1 MDKAK
6 ESYSALM
13 SIFNKLSI
21 QQRLMLGGISVV
33 ALVLLLFIL
42 FAFNEPAYTTLYSNL
57 PANEASEV
65 VTYLNNQKI
74 GYRLDNGGSSI
85 SVSKVDVYEVR
96 LALAGKGIPSAGM
109 IGYEIFDKNT
119 IGMSEFMQKINFKR
133 ALEGEI
139 ARTIIQQDGI
149 ENVRV
154 HIVNPEKA
162 VFKNEQR
169 EATASVVVKLR
180 GGNSLSQNSI
190 MAITN
195 LVASSVEG
203 LDVSNVTIIDNKGRL
218 LSKKSE
224 DSELAIN
231 SGKQYEIKS
240 GIENYLANKA
250 QTILDKI
257 VGYDNSDVKVNVDI
271 DFKQIEKT
279 LETIDPESQIA
290 ISEQSSKNTSSGKSL
305 SDSNA
310 VFSESTT
317 TNYEL
322 SKTIE
327 HMIDGSGNI
336 KRITVAAVI
345 NGVMKEVQNG
355 ETTELVNEPRTEEQ
369 LQQLELLLRQSV
381 GIDDTR
387 NDEISI
393 VSIPFE
399 TNKYDVVDGMSG
411 GPSMDNIGEY
421 INYIL
426 LLLAIGGAIF
436 VLKGLLKKLKEEKIM
451 IGTVGGGNVYS
462 DQSFDAIG
470 NAPVW
475 EPGSSLQKSKRTKKP
490 LFEMGDI
497 EDEITDEAVMKK
509 MKQDKITNYVGKNP
523 SEAAKLINSWL
534 KEDDEYN

>member
-6 ESYSALM
+6 GTYSALL

-33 ALVLLLFIL
+33 AIVLLLFIM
-42 FAFNEPAYTTLYSNL
+42 FAFNEPTYTTLYSNL
-57 PANEASEV
+57 PSNEASEV
-65 VTYLNNQKI
+65 VSYLNNQKI
-74 GYRLDNGGSSI
+74 GYKLENGGTSI
-85 SVSKVDVYEVR
+85 SVSKIDVYEVR
-96 LALAGKGIPSAGM
+96 LALAGKGIPSTGM

-149 ENVRV
+149 ENARV
-154 HIVNPEKA
+154 HIVTPEKA
-162 VFKNEQR
+162 VFKNEQK

-180 GGNSLSQNSI
+180 SGNSLSQNSI
-190 MAITN
+190 LAITN

-203 LDVSNVTIIDNKGRL
+203 LESKSVTIIDNKGRL

-240 GIENYLANKA
+240 SIENYLAGKA

-279 LETIDPESQIA
+279 LETIDPESQVA
-290 ISEQSSKNTSSGKSL
+290 VSEQSSKNTSSGKSV

-327 HMIDGSGNI
+327 HMIEGSGSIN
-336 KRITVAAVI
+336 RITVAAVI
-345 NGVMKEVQNG
+345 NGITKEVEVNG
-355 ETTELVNEPRTEEQ
+355 VTELVNEPRSDEQ

-387 NDEISI
+387 NDVISI

-399 TNKYDVVDGMSG
+399 NNRYEMEDSVSG
-411 GPSMDNIGEY
+411 PTIDNIGNY
-421 INYIL
+421 INYLLIL
-426 LLLAIGGAIF
+426 LAAGGAIF

-451 IGTVGGGNVYS
+451 IGTVGGGGGYV
-462 DQSFDAIG
+462 DQSFDALS

-475 EPGSSLQKSKRTKKP
+475 EPGSTLKKSKRPKKTV
-490 LFEMGDI
+490 FEMGDI
-497 EDEITDEAVMKK
+497 EDEITDEAVMKR

-534 KEDDEYN
+534 KEDEYN

>member
-1 MDKAK
+1 VDKAK
-6 ESYSALM
+6 DTYTALI

-21 QQRLMLGGISVV
+21 QQRLMLGGISAV
-33 ALVLLLFIL
+33 AVVLLLFIL
-42 FAFNEPAYTTLYSNL
+42 FAFNEPTYTTLYSNL
-57 PANEASEV
+57 AQEEASEV
-65 VTYLNNQKI
+65 VNYLTSQSIPYK
-74 GYRLDNGGSSI
+74 LENGGNTI

-96 LALAGKGIPSAGM
+96 LALAGKGIPSSGM

-139 ARTIIQQDGI
+139 SRTIIQQDGI
-149 ENVRV
+149 ENARV
-154 HIVNPEKA
+154 HIVTPEKA

-169 EATASVVVKLR
+169 DATASVVVKLR
-180 GGNSLSQNSI
+180 SGYLLPQASI

-203 LDVSNVTIIDNKGRL
+203 LDPSHVTIIDNKGRL
-218 LSKKSE
+218 LSKKPE

-240 GIENYLANKA
+240 SIEKYLANKA

-257 VGYDNSDVKVNVDI
+257 VGYDNSDVKVNVDL

-290 ISEQSSKNTSSGKSL
+290 ISEQTSKNSSSGKSL

-310 VFSESTT
+310 VFTESTT

-327 HMIDGSGNI
+327 HMIEGSGNI
-336 KRITVAAVI
+336 QRITVAAVI
-345 NGVMKEVQNG
+345 NGVTKEVQNG
-355 ETTELVNEPRTEEQ
+355 ETTELINEPRSEEQ

-387 NDEISI
+387 NDVISI

-399 TNKYDVVDGMSG
+399 TNQYQNQFDGNGTSVDSI
-411 GPSMDNIGEY
+411 GPY

-426 LLLAIGGAIF
+426 LFVAIGGALF
-436 VLKGLLKKLKEEKIM
+436 VLRGLLKKLKDEKIM
-451 IGTVGGGNVYS
+451 IGTVGAGEYT
-462 DQSFDAIG
+462 DKTFDALA

-475 EPGSSLQKSKRTKKP
+475 DPGTSRPQGKKNKRP

-509 MKQDKITNYVGKNP
+509 MKQDKITNYVSKNP
-523 SEAAKLINSWL
+523 AEAAKLINSWL
-534 KEDDEYN
+534 KEDEYE

>member
-1 MDKAK
+1 VDKAK
-6 ESYSALM
+6 DSYTAVV
-13 SIFNKLSI
+13 SIFNKLTV

-33 ALVLLLFIL
+33 AIVLLLFIL
-42 FAFNEPAYTTLYSNL
+42 FAFNEPNYTTLYSNL
-57 PANEASEV
+57 SSDEASEV
-65 VTYLNNQKI
+65 VSYLNNQKI
-74 GYRLDNGGSSI
+74 PYKLENGGNTI
-85 SVSKVDVYEVR
+85 NVSKIDVYEVR
-96 LALAGKGIPSAGM
+96 LALAGKGIPSSGM

-139 ARTIIQQDGI
+139 ARTIIQQDGL
-149 ENVRV
+149 ENARV
-154 HIVNPEKA
+154 HIVTPEKA

-169 EATASVVVKLR
+169 EATASVVLKLR
-180 GGNSLSQNSI
+180 SGYTLSPNSI

-203 LDVSNVTIIDNKGRL
+203 LDATNVTIIDNKGRL

-224 DSELAIN
+224 ESELAIN

-240 GIENYLANKA
+240 SIENYLANKA
-250 QTILDKI
+250 QTIFDKI
-257 VGYDNSDVKVNVDI
+257 LGYDNSDVKVNVDI

-290 ISEQSSKNTSSGKSL
+290 ISEQTSRNTSSGKSM

-310 VFSESTT
+310 VFSESNT

-322 SKTIE
+322 SKSIE
-327 HMIDGSGNI
+327 HMIEGSGNI

-345 NGVMKEVQNG
+345 NGVVREVQNG
-355 ETTELVNEPRTEEQ
+355 ETTELVNEPRSEEQ

-387 NDEISI
+387 NDKISI

-399 TNKYDVVDGMSG
+399 TNKYDEHFG
-411 GPSMDNIGEY
+411 GGVSPIDNMGQY
-421 INYIL
+421 VNYLL
-426 LLLAIGGAIF
+426 LLLAIGGAAFI
-436 VLKGLLKKLKEEKIM
+436 LKGLLKKLKEEKIM
-451 IGTVGGGNVYS
+451 IGTVGAGGYS
-462 DQSFDAIG
+462 DQSFDAFS
-470 NAPVW
+470 NAPTW
-475 EPGSSLQKSKRTKKP
+475 DPGHSVKKSKKNRKS

-534 KEDDEYN
+534 KEDEYK

>member
-6 ESYSALM
+6 DTYSALL

-21 QQRLMLGGISVV
+21 QQRLMLGGISAV
-33 ALVLLLFIL
+33 AIVLLLFIL

-74 GYRLDNGGSSI
+74 GYKLENGGSSI

-96 LALAGKGIPSAGM
+96 LALAGKGIPSSGM

-139 ARTIIQQDGI
+139 ARTIIQQDEI
-149 ENVRV
+149 ENARV
-154 HIVNPEKA
+154 HIVTPEKA

-180 GGNSLSQNSI
+180 SGNSLSQHSI

-203 LDVSNVTIIDNKGRL
+203 LESKSVTIIDNKGRL

-231 SGKQYEIKS
+231 SGKQYEVKS
-240 GIENYLANKA
+240 SIENYLANKA
-250 QTILDKI
+250 QSILDKI
-257 VGYDNSDVKVNVDI
+257 VGYDNSDVKINVDI

-279 LETIDPESQIA
+279 LETIDPESQVA
-290 ISEQSSKNTSSGKSL
+290 VSEQSSKNTSSGKSL

-327 HMIDGSGNI
+327 HMIEGSGNV
-336 KRITVAAVI
+336 KRITLAAVI
-345 NGVMKEVQNG
+345 NGITREVENDG
-355 ETTELVNEPRTEEQ
+355 VTELVNEPRTDEQ

-387 NDEISI
+387 NDVISI

-399 TNKYDVVDGMSG
+399 NNRYEMEDGAG
-411 GPSMDNIGEY
+411 GPSIDNIGNY
-421 INYIL
+421 INYLLIL
-426 LLLAIGGAIF
+426 FAVGGAVF
-436 VLKGLLKKLKEEKIM
+436 VLKGLLKKLKEEKIV
-451 IGTVGGGNVYS
+451 IGTVGGGGGYA
-462 DQSFDAIG
+462 DHSFDAIS

-475 EPGSSLQKSKRTKKP
+475 EPGSSLQKSKRKNKKP
-490 LFEMGDI
+490 IFEMGDI
-497 EDEITDEAVMKK
+497 EDEITDEAVMKR

-534 KEDDEYN
+534 KEDEYN

>member
-1 MDKAK
+1 M
-6 ESYSALM
+6 EL
-13 SIFNKLSI
+13 
-21 QQRLMLGGISVV
+21 SVV
-33 ALVLLLFIL
+33 AIVLLLFIL

-74 GYRLDNGGSSI
+74 GYKLENGGSSI
-85 SVSKVDVYEVR
+85 SVSKIDVYEVR
-96 LALAGKGIPSAGM
+96 LALAGKGIPSSGM

-149 ENVRV
+149 ENARV
-154 HIVNPEKA
+154 HIVTPEKA

-180 GGNSLSQNSI
+180 GGSILSQNSI

-203 LDVSNVTIIDNKGRL
+203 LDASSVTIIDNKGRL
-218 LSKKSE
+218 LSKKPE

-240 GIENYLANKA
+240 RIENYLASKA

-279 LETIDPESQIA
+279 LETIDPESQVA
-290 ISEQSSKNTSSGKSL
+290 ISEQSSKNTSSGKSI

-345 NGVMKEVQNG
+345 NGVVKEVQNG
-355 ETTELVNEPRTEEQ
+355 ETTELVNEPRSDEQ

-399 TNKYDVVDGMSG
+399 TNKYDIVEGMEG
-411 GPSMDNIGEY
+411 GPSMDNIGQY

-426 LLLAIGGAIF
+426 LLFAVGGAVF
-436 VLKGLLKKLKEEKIM
+436 VLKGLLTKLKEEKIM
-451 IGTVGGGNVYS
+451 IGTVGGGGVYA
-462 DQSFDAIG
+462 DQSFDSIA
-470 NAPVW
+470 NAPIW
-475 EPGSSLQKSKRTKKP
+475 EPALQFTKK
-490 LFEMGDI
+490 
-497 EDEITDEAVMKK
+497 
-509 MKQDKITNYVGKNP
+509 
-523 SEAAKLINSWL
+523 
-534 KEDDEYN
+534 

>member
-6 ESYSALM
+6 DSYAALLG
-13 SIFNKLSI
+13 IFNKLTI

-33 ALVLLLFIL
+33 AIVLLLFIL
-42 FAFNEPAYTTLYSNL
+42 FAFNEPTYTTLYSNL
-57 PANEASEV
+57 APDEASEV
-65 VTYLNNQKI
+65 VSYLNNQKI
-74 GYRLDNGGSSI
+74 PYKLDNGGNTI

-96 LALAGKGIPSAGM
+96 LALAGKGIPSSGM

-139 ARTIIQQDGI
+139 ARTIIQQDGL
-149 ENVRV
+149 ENARV
-154 HIVNPEKA
+154 HIVTPEKA

-180 GGNSLSQNSI
+180 SGYSLSQNSI
-190 MAITN
+190 LAITN

-203 LDVSNVTIIDNKGRL
+203 LEPTSVTIIDNSGRL
-218 LSKKSE
+218 LSKRPE
-224 DSELAIN
+224 ESELAIN

-240 GIENYLANKA
+240 SIEQYLANKA
-250 QTILDKI
+250 QTIFDKI
-257 VGYDNSDVKVNVDI
+257 LGYDNSDVKVNVDL

-279 LETIDPESQIA
+279 LETIDPESQVA
-290 ISEQSSKNTSSGKSL
+290 ISEQSSKNSSNGISNT
-305 SDSNA
+305 DSNT

-327 HMIDGSGNI
+327 HMIEGSGNI
-336 KRITVAAVI
+336 RRITVAAVI
-345 NGVMKEVQNG
+345 NGVQREVTNG
-355 ETTELVNEPRTEEQ
+355 GTTEFVNEPRTEEQ
-369 LQQLELLLRQSV
+369 LQQLELLLRQSI

-399 TNKYDVVDGMSG
+399 TNRYNEHFVGDGS
-411 GPSMDNIGEY
+411 PLDNVGQY
-421 INYIL
+421 MNYL
-426 LLLAIGGAIF
+426 LLLVAIGGAVF

-451 IGTVGGGNVYS
+451 IGTVGAGGYT
-462 DQSFDAIG
+462 DRSFDALTS
-470 NAPVW
+470 APTW
-475 EPGSSLQKSKRTKKP
+475 DPGSSIKKNKKNKKS

-534 KEDDEYN
+534 KEDEYK

>member
-1 MDKAK
+1 VDKAK
-6 ESYSALM
+6 DTYTALM

-21 QQRLMLGGISVV
+21 QQRLMLGGISIV
-33 ALVLLLFIL
+33 AVVLLLFIL
-42 FAFNEPAYTTLYSNL
+42 FAFNEPNYTPLYSNL
-57 PANEASEV
+57 SSDEASEV
-65 VTYLNNQKI
+65 ISYLKNQKI
-74 GYRLDNGGSSI
+74 GYRFDNGGNTI

-96 LALAGKGIPSAGM
+96 LALAGKGIPSSGM

-149 ENVRV
+149 ENARV

-169 EATASVVVKLR
+169 EATASIVLKLR
-180 GGNSLSQNSI
+180 AGLLLSNSSI

-195 LVASSVEG
+195 LVASSIEG
-203 LDVSNVTIIDNKGRL
+203 MDPSNVTIIDNKGRL
-218 LSKKSE
+218 LSKRPE
-224 DSELAIN
+224 ESELAIN

-240 GIENYLANKA
+240 GIESYLANKA

-257 VGYDNSDVKVNVDI
+257 VGYDNSDVKVNVDL
-271 DFKQIEKT
+271 DFMQIEKT
-279 LETIDPESQIA
+279 LETVDPESQVA
-290 ISEQSSKNTSSGKSL
+290 ISEQNSKNSSSGKSI
-305 SDSNA
+305 SDSNT
-310 VFSESTT
+310 VFTESTT

-327 HMIDGSGNI
+327 HMIEGSGNI

-345 NGVMKEVQNG
+345 NGVLREVDNG
-355 ETTELVNEPRTEEQ
+355 GTTELVNEPRSDEQ

-387 NDEISI
+387 NDIISI

-399 TNKYDVVDGMSG
+399 TNHYEDEFTS
-411 GPSMDNIGEY
+411 GPSVDNIGQY
-421 INYIL
+421 INYLLIL
-426 LLLAIGGAIF
+426 LGIGGAIY
-436 VLKGLLKKLKEEKIM
+436 VLKGLLKKLKNEKIM
-451 IGTVGGGNVYS
+451 IGTVGAGGYS
-462 DQSFDAIG
+462 DKSFESISDVPI
-470 NAPVW
+470 W

-490 LFEMGDI
+490 IIEMGDI

-534 KEDDEYN
+534 KEDEYN

>member
-6 ESYSALM
+6 DTYSALL

-21 QQRLMLGGISVV
+21 QQRLMLGGITAV
-33 ALVLLLFIL
+33 AIVLLLFIM

-57 PANEASEV
+57 PSNEASEV

-74 GYRLDNGGSSI
+74 GYKLENGGTSI
-85 SVSKVDVYEVR
+85 SVSKIDVYEVR
-96 LALAGKGIPSAGM
+96 LALAGKGIPSTGM

-149 ENVRV
+149 ENARV
-154 HIVNPEKA
+154 HIVTPEKA

-169 EATASVVVKLR
+169 DATASVVVKLR
-180 GGNSLSQNSI
+180 SGNTLSQNSI
-190 MAITN
+190 LAITN

-203 LDVSNVTIIDNKGRL
+203 LDSKSVTIIDNKGRL

-240 GIENYLANKA
+240 SIENYLAGKA

-279 LETIDPESQIA
+279 LETIDPESQVA
-290 ISEQSSKNTSSGKSL
+290 ISEQFSKNTSSGKSL

-327 HMIDGSGNI
+327 HMIEGSGSIN
-336 KRITVAAVI
+336 RITVAAVI
-345 NGVMKEVQNG
+345 NGITKEVEVNG
-355 ETTELVNEPRTEEQ
+355 VTELVNEPRTDEQ

-387 NDEISI
+387 NDVISI

-399 TNKYDVVDGMSG
+399 NNRYEMEESVG
-411 GPSMDNIGEY
+411 GPTMDNIGNY
-421 INYIL
+421 INYLLIL
-426 LLLAIGGAIF
+426 LAAGGAIF

-451 IGTVGGGNVYS
+451 IGPVGSGGGYV
-462 DQSFDAIG
+462 DQSFDALS

-475 EPGSSLQKSKRTKKP
+475 EPGSSLQKSKRPKKTI
-490 LFEMGDI
+490 FEMGDI
-497 EDEITDEAVMKK
+497 EDEITDEAVMKR

-534 KEDDEYN
+534 KEDEYN